1 MAKSARDGG
10 WLSLEEAARRLN
22 VHPSTLRDWADKGR
36 VRVYRTP
43 GGHRRFS
50 ENDIKSIGTPPTPDL
65 SLLMHATVGHTRIA
79 TSNGRLATES
89 WYANFDEAAKV
100 RQRDLGMDLV
110 QLLVAFLTDSGRDW
124 SAEIKELGHRYAL
137 LARDARLS
145 LGDAMRAFHLFEGIV
160 RTSVNE
166 MTAARIARGDLEQS
180 VGWFLNEV
188 RVSMV
193 ESLSKEGGS

>member
-1 MAKSARDGG
+1 VAKSARDGG

-110 QLLVAFLTDSGRDW
+110 QLLVAFLTDSERDW

-145 LGDAMRAFHLFEGIV
+145 VGDAMRAFHLFEGIV
-160 RTSVNE
+160 HTSVNE

-193 ESLSKEGGS
+193 ELLSKEGGS

>member
-1 MAKSARDGG
+1 VAKSARDGG

-110 QLLVAFLTDSGRDW
+110 QLLVAFLTDSERDW

>member
-110 QLLVAFLTDSGRDW
+110 QLLVAFLTDSERDW

-145 LGDAMRAFHLFEGIV
+145 VGDAMRAFHLFEGIL